1 MGRLSTP
8 IGAYGVL
15 KIERLAKTKRRGA
28 CYRASTYCRMSD
40 GSLRRV
46 RRQAPGKADAINRL
60 KEALVELAA
69 ETTDGEIDRSTRF
82 TEVVDLYLDE
92 LDEEASLG
100 NLAPETVRLYRSAL
114 KNWAI
119 PDLGKLHCHEVIVTR
134 CSKVVRNAR
143 RKRSYD
149 TAKTLKAALS
159 GACDYAVRHGAMDKN
174 PIGAIGRLSRNGE
187 KKKVVALDA
196 EQRVDLLAKLRAY
209 APTRQMD
216 AHGRSLGQRGQIWL
230 DLPDLME
237 VMLATGLRLG
247 EVLALLGTDV
257 DTVEHT
263 VSATHHIIRVAGEG
277 LVRRPLRK
285 GNEDELVL
293 GVPEWSLPVLTRR
306 SAVAGGGPIFAS
318 FKGGYLDPSN
328 VVHRIEEAMNAVGYG
343 WVTSHVFRKTVG
355 TVLDEAGLPTTAI
368 ADQLGNSRAVAERH
382 YRQRRKAN
390 PQNVAA
396 LESMLPAT
404 V

>member
-1 MGRLSTP
+1 
-8 IGAYGVL
+8 
-15 KIERLAKTKRRGA
+15 
-28 CYRASTYCRMSD
+28 MSD

-46 RRQAPGKADAINRL
+46 RRQAPGKDEAVNRL
-60 KEALVELAA
+60 KEALVEAAA
-69 ETTDGEIDRSTRF
+69 EATDGEIDPSTRF
-82 TEVVDLYLDE
+82 AEVVDLYLDE
-92 LDEEASLG
+92 VEEEASLG
-100 NLAPETVRLYRSAL
+100 HLAPETVRLYRSVL

-119 PDLGKLHCHEVIVTR
+119 PDLGKLHCREVIVTR
-134 CSKVVRNAR
+134 CSKVVRSAR
-143 RKRSYD
+143 KKKSYD

-159 GACDYAVRHGAMDKN
+159 GACDYAVRHGAMSKN
-174 PIGAIGRLSRNGE
+174 PIRDIGRLSRNGE

-209 APTRQMD
+209 ALTRQTD
-216 AHGRSLGQRGQIWL
+216 AQGRSLGPRGQLWF

-237 VMLATGLRLG
+237 VMLATGLRIG
-247 EVLALLGTDV
+247 EALALLGTDI
-257 DTVEHT
+257 DTAEQT
-263 VSATHHIIRVAGEG
+263 VSATHHIIRVAGDG

-285 GNEDELVL
+285 GNEDELLL
-293 GVPEWSLPVLTRR
+293 GVPGWSLPVLTRR
-306 SAVAGGGPIFAS
+306 SAAAGKGPIFAS

-328 VVHRIEEAMNAVGYG
+328 VIHRIEEAMNAVGYG

-368 ADQLGNSRAVAERH
+368 ADQLGNSREVAERH
-382 YRQRRKAN
+382 YRKRRKAN

-396 LESMLPAT
+396 LENMLPAT

>member
-8 IGAYGVL
+8 IGTYGVI
-15 KIERLAKTKRRGA
+15 KTERLAKTKRRGA
-28 CYRASTYCRMSD
+28 CYRASTHLKMSD

-46 RRQAPGKADAINRL
+46 RRQAPGKDEAVNRL
-60 KEALVELAA
+60 KEALVEAAA
-69 ETTDGEIDRSTRF
+69 EATDGEIDPSTRF
-82 TEVVDLYLDE
+82 AEVVDLYLDE
-92 LDEEASLG
+92 VEEEASLG
-100 NLAPETVRLYRSAL
+100 HLAPETVRLYRSVL

-119 PDLGKLHCHEVIVTR
+119 PDLGKLHCREVIVTR
-134 CSKVVRNAR
+134 CSKVVRSAR
-143 RKRSYD
+143 KKKSYD

-159 GACDYAVRHGAMDKN
+159 GACDYAVRHGAMSKN
-174 PIGAIGRLSRNGE
+174 PIRDIGRLSRNGE

-209 APTRQMD
+209 ALTRQTD
-216 AHGRSLGQRGQIWL
+216 AQGRSLGPRGQLWF

-237 VMLATGLRLG
+237 VMLATGLRIG
-247 EVLALLGTDV
+247 EALALLGTDI
-257 DTVEHT
+257 DTAEQT
-263 VSATHHIIRVAGEG
+263 VSATHHIIRVAGDG

-285 GNEDELVL
+285 GNEDELLL
-293 GVPEWSLPVLTRR
+293 GVPGWSLPVLTRR
-306 SAVAGGGPIFAS
+306 SAAAGKGPIFAS

-328 VVHRIEEAMNAVGYG
+328 VIHRIEEAMNAVGYG

-368 ADQLGNSRAVAERH
+368 ADQLGNSREVAERH
-382 YRQRRKAN
+382 YRKRRKAN

-396 LESMLPAT
+396 LENMLPAT